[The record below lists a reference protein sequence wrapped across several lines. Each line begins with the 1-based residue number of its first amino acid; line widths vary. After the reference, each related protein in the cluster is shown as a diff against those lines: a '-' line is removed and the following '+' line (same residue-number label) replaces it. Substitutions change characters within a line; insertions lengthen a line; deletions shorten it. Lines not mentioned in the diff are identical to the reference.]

1 MYSFSLSLQEDLL
14 PTLSSLAISKQSCT
28 LFAFFT
34 LFSIAMLHSFFE
46 FLTQY
51 NVVGMAIWLLI
62 AVKVWDLVKWLID
75 DLVTPLI
82 LNPILTRLKIKDME
96 QLSYKWIL
104 YGKVISRVIDFL
116 ITAFLVFLV
125 VKYMSVSPK

>member
-1 MYSFSLSLQEDLL
+1 MLKEFMGF
-14 PTLSSLAISKQSCT
+14 LA
-28 LFAFFT
+28 
-34 LFSIAMLHSFFE
+34 
-46 FLTQY
+46 QY

-82 LNPILTRLKIKDME
+82 LNPILTKLKVKDME

-104 YGKVISRVIDFL
+104 YGKVLSRLIDFI

-125 VKYMSVSPK
+125 VKYMSVPVK